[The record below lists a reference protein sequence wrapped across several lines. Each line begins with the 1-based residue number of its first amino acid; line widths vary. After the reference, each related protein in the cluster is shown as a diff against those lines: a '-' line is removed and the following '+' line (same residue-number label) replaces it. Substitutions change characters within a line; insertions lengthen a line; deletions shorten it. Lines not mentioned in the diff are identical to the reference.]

1 MSIIAKP
8 LIAPSKPNP
17 TPVPSSPL
25 PLSVFIIAFNEADR
39 IGPTIEAVRELTDD
53 LVVIDSGSTD
63 GTQEIASRLGGRVIH
78 NSWPGYGPQKR
89 FAEDQ
94 CRHNWILNVDAD
106 EVVSPRLAASIRALF
121 EGSGP
126 AADGYETT
134 IAEIFPGEREPHP
147 WGHTLSPVRLYRLD
161 RGRYVDSTVHDRVHF
176 NVSPR
181 IERLKG
187 KIHHFSVRSLGD
199 EIAKLNSYTEQQA
212 EDLDL
217 RGKTLNT
224 WRILTEFPLNFLK
237 AYIGRRHF
245 VRGLYGIAT
254 ATNYAY
260 FRFLRLAK
268 HMERRRMRDLE

>member
-1 MSIIAKP
+1 MS
-8 LIAPSKPNP
+8 AP
-17 TPVPSSPL
+17 
-25 PLSVFIIAFNEADR
+25 PLSIFIIAFNEADR
-39 IGPTIEAVRELTDD
+39 IGRTIEAVLDLTDD
-53 LVVIDSGSTD
+53 LIVIDSGSTD
-63 GTQEIASRLGGRVIH
+63 GTREIAEKLGARVII
-78 NSWPGYGPQKR
+78 NPWPGYGPQKR
-89 FAEDQ
+89 FAEVQ

-106 EVVSPRLAASIRALF
+106 EVVPPALAEEIRKLF
-121 EGSGP
+121 AGDGP
-126 AADGYETT
+126 KADGYEIN
-134 IAEIFPGEREPHP
+134 IAEVFPGEREPHR
-147 WGHTLSPVRLYRLD
+147 WGYTLAPVRLYRFD

-176 NVSPR
+176 TKPPR

-217 RGKTLNT
+217 RGKTLNS
-224 WRILTEFPLNFLK
+224 WRILTEFPLSFLK

-245 VRGLYGIAT
+245 VRGLYGIST

-268 HMERRRMRDLE
+268 HMERRRMRNLR